1 MFVARTHDKPY
12 LRLMQLIL
20 FNVAPFFMVPKG
32 AGVESIR
39 SGIKSIVLYKIK
51 RGILKG

>member
-20 FNVAPFFMVPKG
+20 LNAVPFFMVPKG
-32 AGVESIR
+32 AGLENGG
-39 SGIKSIVLYKIK
+39 SGIKGTAIF
-51 RGILKG
+51 

>member
-20 FNVAPFFMVPKG
+20 LNAVSFFMVPKG
-32 AGVESIR
+32 APVW
-39 SGIKSIVLYKIK
+39 KTAVQV
-51 RGILKG
+51 